1 MKKYRTSYNAVVFQS
16 IRLYMKK
23 RSVERLFIRG
33 KIIRNNQINDCV
45 PTCPQR
51 SFLRLIV
58 IGDLSLVVAMRVVNF
73 AFVEYGRSLEEAFEE
88 LFDTKRDNPIT
99 QHRYAVYDEERAHHN
114 RH

>member
-1 MKKYRTSYNAVVFQS
+1 
-16 IRLYMKK
+16 MKK

-58 IGDLSLVVAMRVVNF
+58 IGDLSLVVAMRVVDF
-73 AFVEYGRSLEEAFEE
+73 AFIEHGRSLEKSFEE
-88 LFDTKRDNPIT
+88 LFDTESDNPIAE
-99 QHRYAVYDEERAHHN
+99 HGNAVYDEERAHHN